1 MSESLLDFE
10 LAKGGFSWFC
20 DVLASSR
27 RVTHTEI
34 GVSVCCG
41 FYWRTEARR
50 VLRRRLPR
58 ALHPHWSPAP
68 RPDHAD
74 SLGRRDSQKFRKLGI
89 SLEIIN
95 GFILSYRL
103 LVSNFFPL
111 LNSSEFSFPFTEA
124 VRTTCWPLSLWRS
137 KSKKFSFLAAQ
148 TSPSLRRGP
157 RPSRTST
164 ASR

>member
-1 MSESLLDFE
+1 MVLGCSRIFAACHAHGDRRQCLLWIL
-10 LAKGGFSWFC
+10 LADGSSPGSSSPS
-20 DVLASSR
+20 ASCPPSPL
-27 RVTHTEI
+27 
-34 GVSVCCG
+34 VS
-41 FYWRTEARR
+41 
-50 VLRRRLPR
+50 
-58 ALHPHWSPAP
+58 
-68 RPDHAD
+68 RPDQAD

-95 GFILSYRL
+95 RFILSYRL
-103 LVSNFFPL
+103 LVSNFSPL

-124 VRTTCWPLSLWRS
+124 VRTTCWPLILWRS